1 MREGGKPS
9 SFLLAQ
15 GLTWVQYNLLMLVSM
30 YEPLLNLSRNIRNK
44 ADAMQFSI
52 IATMQNS
59 CGEPSR
65 IDYEEA
71 EKLFNFFCDHVE
83 FPEDDTKKMTDCV
96 MSLLDDFLSKK
107 DN

>member
-1 MREGGKPS
+1 M
-9 SFLLAQ
+9 AQ

-44 ADAMQFSI
+44 ADALQFSI

-83 FPEDDTKKMTDCV
+83 FPEDETKKMTD
-96 MSLLDDFLSKK
+96 SLISILGEILPKEQDA
-107 DN
+107 

>member
-1 MREGGKPS
+1 MGAVQ
-9 SFLLAQ
+9 SF
-15 GLTWVQYNLLMLVSM
+15 NISCM

-44 ADAMQFSI
+44 ADALQFSI

-83 FPEDDTKKMTDCV
+83 FPEDETKKMTD
-96 MSLLDDFLSKK
+96 SLVSILGGILPKEQDA
-107 DN
+107 

>member
-1 MREGGKPS
+1 MGNHPL
-9 SFLLAQ
+9 FFLAQ

-44 ADAMQFSI
+44 ADALQFSI

-83 FPEDDTKKMTDCV
+83 FPEDETKKMTD
-96 MSLLDDFLSKK
+96 SLISILGEILPKEQDA
-107 DN
+107 

>member
-1 MREGGKPS
+1 
-9 SFLLAQ
+9 
-15 GLTWVQYNLLMLVSM
+15 MLVSM